1 MHTLHFEVY
10 SGEFNEYM
18 YQTMLHLPNISA
30 CNVMIAT
37 ADSCVSVVIDTN
49 TCHSTKFNVQFKKI
63 SLHKPLTGLL
73 HYF

>member
-37 ADSCVSVVIDTN
+37 ADSCVLLLTQTLIG
-49 TCHSTKFNVQFKKI
+49 HSTKFNVQFKKI